1 MIHALNIA
9 DSVRQTEK
17 IERGKML
24 AEAKTLSFELKR
36 ESELL
41 WRQYENA
48 WFPCDEREA
57 MIALM
62 SHFLAGASLMLYSL
76 EAENLPLA
84 RSCGSLDCKP

>member
-1 MIHALNIA
+1 
-9 DSVRQTEK
+9 
-17 IERGKML
+17 ML

-41 WRQYENA
+41 WQHYEKT
-48 WFPCDEREA
+48 WFPSEEREA

-62 SHFLAGASLMLYSL
+62 SHFLAGASLMLCSL